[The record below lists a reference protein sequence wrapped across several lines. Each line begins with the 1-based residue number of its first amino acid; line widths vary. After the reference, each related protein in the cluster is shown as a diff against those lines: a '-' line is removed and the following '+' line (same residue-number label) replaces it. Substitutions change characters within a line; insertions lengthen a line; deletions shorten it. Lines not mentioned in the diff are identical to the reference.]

1 MGLKKTLLII
11 RGLWREKAQLKLIAK
26 SHFLFLKL
34 AAFLAAFS
42 MVTSGCKVVAKKS
55 IRGVSGITAKTVKAT
70 GKMTG
75 KLTVATVKTSG
86 KIILAASKTSAS
98 VLIKLAKNGEVTFVN
113 AATGLVSSIPFVDG
127 MSLRLAL
134 SAAKLDPRYKIFEII
149 RPSGVIRVGWSQ
161 FTSLGGSKLKSSDVI
176 RVMSLAI
183 NRK

>member
-1 MGLKKTLLII
+1 MLKKILLII
-11 RGLWREKAQLKLIAK
+11 RGLWREKALLKLIAK
-26 SHFLFLKL
+26 SHFLFLKG

-113 AATGLVSSIPFVDG
+113 AAT
-127 MSLRLAL
+127 
-134 SAAKLDPRYKIFEII
+134 
-149 RPSGVIRVGWSQ
+149 
-161 FTSLGGSKLKSSDVI
+161 
-176 RVMSLAI
+176 
-183 NRK
+183 

>member
-1 MGLKKTLLII
+1 MLKKILLII
-11 RGLWREKAQLKLIAK
+11 RGLWREKALLKLIAK
-26 SHFLFLKL
+26 SHFLFLKV

-42 MVTSGCKVVAKKS
+42 MVTSGCKVVAKKTIS
-55 IRGVSGITAKTVKAT
+55 GVSGVTAKTLKAT

-75 KLTVATVKTSG
+75 KLTFSTVKTSG
-86 KIILAASKTSAS
+86 KIMIAASKMSAS
-98 VLIKLAKNGEVTFVN
+98 ALIKLAKNGEVTFVN

-149 RPSGVIRVGWSQ
+149 RPSGLIRVGWSQ
-161 FTSLGGSKLKSSDVI
+161 LTSLGSYKLKSSDVI
-176 RVMSLAI
+176 RVISLAT